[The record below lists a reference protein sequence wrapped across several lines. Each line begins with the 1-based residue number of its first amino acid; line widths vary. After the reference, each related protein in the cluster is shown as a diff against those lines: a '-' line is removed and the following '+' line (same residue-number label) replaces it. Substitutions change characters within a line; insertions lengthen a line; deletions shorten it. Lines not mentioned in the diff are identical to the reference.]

1 MDKQYGD
8 IDTWIGDGDD
18 EEYCYSCEDWAED
31 DGHSNCKV
39 CGVSF
44 KSVDP
49 YVSAET
55 AIAHST
61 EAPMVDS
68 HTGDMW
74 NRSSAYTWG
83 GGQSWWQRGMSGITD
98 TLSPMTSMWGGSWST
113 VATTDAGRML
123 KHKRHLDSLCKVVDP
138 TVKHTLD
145 FAYEEG
151 RNYSNMNSGRI
162 VIDGTLIKD
171 DDTNLDIAAGLSIHE
186 KLHLIHTKP
195 IKDWEKAYAYNH
207 DINTAE
213 QKLLHNIVNII
224 EDEYIE
230 KQLAKDCAGFV
241 SYIEATKKH
250 FFEKNSDAIS
260 KPHKD
265 EFLDIMNTLLAFIR
279 YPSSVDESRRKRH
292 SRHITFFAKT
302 LHKSLED
309 RESTYVAFSTIYQY
323 MSELCRQ
330 LSPEDSGEEELDSKM
345 SELEDRLG
353 DVLSPEQMGDIR
365 EQMLK
370 DIKKE
375 LERKGSPLEALYD
388 KYSGDMELL
397 EGMSDYSIGKE
408 ELNKELKRTIKDME
422 DSDYHE
428 TAMSKD
434 KAPNP
439 KHTKLTWR
447 MAMADE
453 YERDQYKRDVRS
465 MRPVINS
472 LKKKINLYGNQQ
484 KYTIRN
490 QKRGKLDKRVLH
502 RIPMGS
508 RELFKMDFSKE
519 DKPLDICILVDESG
533 SMCSGMRMDNARR
546 SAIAI
551 KEALSD
557 NPKLNLWVYGH
568 TADGYENWHSDKG
581 STNMTQYWG
590 PSMKDRPMAMGAMK
604 ARYENRDGNAIWACA
619 DKVRSESD
627 QPMSNK
633 LMIVLSDGQ
642 PAAYQYGGY
651 TGRDHVKRIVK
662 DLEGRGWGI
671 IQIGFGGA
679 NDESMKT
686 MFSNYVRVNESSML
700 PAKLSKI
707 MRKVM
712 KL

>member
-1 MDKQYGD
+1 MDKKYGD
-8 IDTWIGDGDD
+8 IDTWIGDDD
-18 EEYCYSCEDWAED
+18 DDYCYGCEDWTD
-31 DGHSNCKV
+31 NDGHDNCKV

-49 YVSAET
+49 YLSAET

-61 EAPMVDS
+61 KSPMVDS

-151 RNYSNMNSGRI
+151 RNYSNLVTGRI

-171 DDTNLDIAAGLSIHE
+171 DESNLDIAAGLSIHE
-186 KLHLIHTKP
+186 KLHLIHTQP
-195 IKDWEKAYAYNH
+195 IKKWERDYSEAH
-207 DINTAE
+207 RLNTSE

-241 SYIEATKKH
+241 SYIDATKTH
-250 FFEKNSDAIS
+250 FFEKNSGAIS
-260 KPHKD
+260 EPHKD
-265 EFLDIMNTLLAFIR
+265 EFLDVMNTLLAFIR
-279 YPSSVDESRRKRH
+279 YPITIDEDRRKRH
-292 SRHITFFAKT
+292 SEHIRFFAKS
-302 LHKSLED
+302 LQKGLED
-309 RESTYVAFSTIYQY
+309 RDSTYVSFSTIYQY
-323 MSELCRQ
+323 MSELCKQ
-330 LSPEDSGEEELDSKM
+330 LTPDDKGEEELDSKM
-345 SELEDRLG
+345 KELEDRLG
-353 DVLSPEQMGDIR
+353 DVLSPEQINDVR

-370 DIKKE
+370 DI
-375 LERKGSPLEALYD
+375 LRKSAKSDGPLAAVYD
-388 KYSGDMELL
+388 EHGKHMELL
-397 EGMSDYSIGKE
+397 EKMSDYSKGKD
-408 ELNKELKRTIKDME
+408 ELAKSIKTAIKDME

-428 TAMSKD
+428 TSID
-434 KAPNP
+434 KGRAPHP

-447 MAMADE
+447 MAMPN
-453 YERDQYKRDVRS
+453 EREREVYKDDAKR
-465 MRPVINS
+465 MRPHINA
-472 LKKKINLYGNQQ
+472 LKKKINLYGNTQ

-502 RIPMGS
+502 RIPMGA

-533 SMCSGMRMDNARR
+533 SMCSGKRMEDARR

-551 KEALSD
+551 KEALAD

-568 TADGYENWHSDKG
+568 TADGGEDWHSDKG

-590 PSMKDRPMAMGAMK
+590 PTMKDRPMAMGAMRP
-604 ARYENRDGNAIWACA
+604 RYENRDGSAIWACA
-619 DKVRSESD
+619 DRVNSESD

-642 PAAYQYGGY
+642 PAAYNYGGY
-651 TGRDHVKRIVK
+651 TGREHVKGIVK
-662 DLEGRGWGI
+662 ELESKGWGI
-671 IQIGFGGA
+671 IQVGFGGA
-679 NDESMKT
+679 HDESMRS
-686 MFSNYVRVNESSML
+686 MFNNYIRVPESSML
-700 PAKLSKI
+700 PNKLSKI